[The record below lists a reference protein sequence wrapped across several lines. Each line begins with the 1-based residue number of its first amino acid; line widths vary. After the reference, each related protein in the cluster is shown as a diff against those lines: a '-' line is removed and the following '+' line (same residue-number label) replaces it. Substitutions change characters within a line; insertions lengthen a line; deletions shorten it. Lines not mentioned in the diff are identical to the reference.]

1 MRAADLESARGVDKI
16 LCVFIEQFARNTRF
30 DDVFL
35 YISSEFLAGNALAVL
50 RGNDDRLH
58 PLHFAVFVFNRN
70 LTFSVGTKIRQQ
82 TALSHF
88 GEFSREFMRKRE
100 SHGHIF
106 FRFVR
111 GVTEHHSLIARAEPI
126 GFVAGFSVFER
137 IIDSESDIRALI
149 VNGGEHRASIAIESV
164 FRSVVTYF
172 ADCISCNLLN
182 IDVAMRGYF
191 THYENKP
198 RGCGSFAGNS
208 CHRIFF

>member
-1 MRAADLESARGVDKI
+1 MRATSAVSVYDYFSAGKSAVAVRTADLESARGVDKI

-58 PLHFAVFVFNRN
+58 PLHF
-70 LTFSVGTKIRQQ
+70 
-82 TALSHF
+82 
-88 GEFSREFMRKRE
+88 GEFSREFMRKRKR
-100 SHGHIF
+100 HWHIF

-172 ADCISCNLLN
+172 ADCISRNLLN

-191 THYENKP
+191 AHYQNKP